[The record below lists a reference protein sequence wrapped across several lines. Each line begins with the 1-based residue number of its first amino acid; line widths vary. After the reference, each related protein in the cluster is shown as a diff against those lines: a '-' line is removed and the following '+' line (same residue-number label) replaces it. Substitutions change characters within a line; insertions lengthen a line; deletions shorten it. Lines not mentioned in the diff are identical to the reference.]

1 MALLRLNIESDEI
14 LDFYKSS
21 EILNHMA
28 QVDRMDQFVV
38 AMALGYSLGSKTQLN
53 GTKSLI
59 LESSISKDNLALLNI
74 VAIADTGDVKVIS
87 DKKQVFKIAEQYA
100 NTGVKYMMQNYEKS
114 SQFGEASD
122 KFEEVVNSV
131 YEDL

>member
-1 MALLRLNIESDEI
+1 MAQLRLNIESQEI

-38 AMALGYSLGSKTQLN
+38 AMSIGYNLGSKTPLN

-59 LESSISKDNLALLNI
+59 LESSISEDNLALLNI
-74 VAIADTGDVKVIS
+74 VAIADTGDVKIIS
-87 DKKQVFKIAEQYA
+87 NKKQVFKIAEQYA
-100 NTGVKYMMQNYEKS
+100 NTGIKYLQNMEKGT
-114 SQFGEASD
+114 QYGEASD
-122 KFEEVVNSV
+122 NFEEIVNSA

>member
-1 MALLRLNIESDEI
+1 MAQLRLNIESQEI

-38 AMALGYSLGSKTQLN
+38 AMSIGYNLGSKTPLN
-53 GTKSLI
+53 GTRSLI

-100 NTGVKYMMQNYEKS
+100 NTGIKYMQNMEKGT
-114 SQFGEASD
+114 QYGEASD
-122 KFEEVVNSV
+122 NFEEIVNSA

>member
-1 MALLRLNIESDEI
+1 MTLLRLNIESEEI
-14 LDFYKSS
+14 LNFYKSS
-21 EILNHMA
+21 EILNRMA

-100 NTGVKYMMQNYEKS
+100 NTGVKYMMENYEKS

-122 KFEEVVNSV
+122 EFEGVVNSV
-131 YEDL
+131 FENL